1 MQDAWCA
8 VPGQDWAWAWQADPE
23 QAWGEA
29 ALQVKGWLDTVGV
42 SPRDA
47 RVIVPVGALL
57 PLARRTWARACPG
70 WMPAID
76 TVAGWA
82 QSVAWLAPAETDA
95 SVNDDGDGFPPL
107 TLHPIADR
115 MHLRGAWA
123 KQGWASAW
131 QRRDPK
137 GFDHGLGKVVD
148 MAHAVARR
156 LQAVPPAQ
164 RSAVVEQA
172 LEAAVAS
179 KAGVLAG
186 QVVPGARE
194 SVLQQW
200 AVSWAGHA
208 AQLGLAGD
216 ALFAQHPMA
225 VVTVVAGGAVSPG
238 TEAHWALSLL
248 AHWQAQ
254 GVPVLRLHARPVAV
268 APVVTAS
275 GGELEASAAWRISGT
290 SGPSGNDASA
300 WRPVLMPCSDAEDEA
315 QRACALLIRSAIGR
329 AASEQPGPPA
339 ALLALDRSVVRRVRA
354 LLDGAGVR
362 VADETGWHLSTTR
375 AASALTR
382 LVRASRPEASTED
395 WLDWLKSGWLPAVVQ
410 HDGHPLD
417 LPSATAALETHCRRH
432 QVLQAWPL
440 VKAAGLPAHAQGV
453 CLWAEQVLAP
463 LQARWQ
469 ARGGQL
475 AQWLVAL
482 QSALQ
487 SSGTWTH
494 LLADEAGLA
503 AWQAMQG
510 EAPAAVP
517 EGGGITDSG
526 VGSGARGAGLPQL
539 AKLLGEADLS
549 KAWSGLAQTT
559 RLDGFRFLRWMSDV
573 MEATTFRPTAPEQAD
588 VVITTLARAVLR
600 PFSLRVLPGAHLGQ
614 LGALDPV
621 DPWLSGAL
629 AQALDLSTPAS
640 RRAMQWDAWC
650 LLMNQP
656 GMVCLHRLGQ
666 GSEALS
672 PSPWLAQWSQARQ
685 VAWRAAPDPRA
696 WRAVPAQPV
705 GMPAPVL
712 QHGGAFLPEAVTATA
727 YETLRQCPYRYF
739 ATHVLGLRE
748 QDELEEGVDH
758 ADHGNWLHEV
768 LRCFHERRG
777 TALPGQSA
785 EADLSLWLQCAQDV
799 AASQGLNAEA
809 TRPYFAP
816 NLADAPN
823 LGRAYLAWLHPHEAE
838 GWQVRWMEQEVASN
852 TTMADAGV
860 ARLTLKGQ
868 IDRMDVRRNGPH
880 GSPGDG
886 GAPRALL
893 IDYKTGSLSRLKAK
907 VKAPDEDTQLAFYA
921 QLALAEHTAS
931 ELEAAYLHIHP
942 DGVTLVPHPD
952 VVDTAER
959 QRQGLAQDWLRL
971 RAGHGMPALG
981 EADACAHC
989 AHAGLCR
996 KAHWSAHLKDMKG
1009 GAA

>member
-29 ALQVKGWLDTVGV
+29 ALQVKRWLDTVGV

-57 PLARRTWARACPG
+57 PVARRAWASACPG

-82 QSVAWLAPAETDA
+82 QSVAWLTPDRDDVPANEL
-95 SVNDDGDGFPPL
+95 DDFPPL

-123 KQGWASAW
+123 RQGWASAW

-156 LQAVPPAQ
+156 LQAVQPGQ
-164 RSAVVEQA
+164 RAAVVDQA

-179 KAGVLAG
+179 KAGVLVG

-208 AQLGLAGD
+208 AQLGLPGD
-216 ALFAQHPMA
+216 ALFSLRPAA
-225 VVTVVAGGAVSPG
+225 VVTVVAGGSVSPG
-238 TEAHWALSLL
+238 TEAHWALSLM
-248 AHWQAQ
+248 AHWQSQ
-254 GVPVLRLHARPVAV
+254 RVPVLSLHARPAEV
-268 APVVTAS
+268 
-275 GGELEASAAWRISGT
+275 ASASEAELALA
-290 SGPSGNDASA
+290 PA
-300 WRPVLMPCSDAEDEA
+300 LMPCVDAEDEA
-315 QRACALLIRSAIGR
+315 QRACALLIRSATER
-329 AASEQPGPPA
+329 AASAKPGPPA

-354 LLDGAGVR
+354 LLDGAGLR

-382 LVRASRPEASTED
+382 LVRAARPEASTED
-395 WLDWLKSGWLPAVVQ
+395 WLDWFKSGWLPSSVQ
-410 HDGHPLD
+410 HGDQQLD
-417 LPSATAALETHCRRH
+417 VPAATAALETHCRRH

-440 VKAAGLPAHAQGV
+440 LTSEGLPPAAQSL
-453 CLWAEQVLAP
+453 CLWADQVLAP

-475 AQWLVAL
+475 ARWLVAL
-482 QSALQ
+482 QESLQ
-487 SSGTWTH
+487 ACGAWPR

-503 AWQAMQG
+503 AWQALQG
-510 EAPAAVP
+510 EAPSAMQDSVDAAQ
-517 EGGGITDSG
+517 D
-526 VGSGARGAGLPQL
+526 AAAGRNASMPSSLDVMAEVDL
-539 AKLLGEADLS
+539 A

-621 DPWLSGAL
+621 DPWLTGAL

-656 GMVCLHRLGQ
+656 GMVCLHRQGQ
-666 GSEALS
+666 GSEALT
-672 PSPWLAQWSQARQ
+672 PSPWLAQWSALRQLAR
-685 VAWRAAPDPRA
+685 RDAADPRA
-696 WRAVPAQPV
+696 WRGVSPQPV
-705 GMPAPVL
+705 GMPVPAL
-712 QHGGAFLPEAVTATA
+712 QQGGALLPEAVTATA

-739 ATHVLGLRE
+739 AMHVLGLRE

-768 LRCFHERRG
+768 LRRFHERRG
-777 TALPGQSA
+777 PFQPGQSTDG
-785 EADLSLWLQCAQDV
+785 DLGLWLRCAQDV
-799 AASQGLNAEA
+799 AASQGLNAEG

-823 LGRAYLAWLHPHEAE
+823 LARAYLAWLHPHEAQ
-838 GWQVRWMEQEVASN
+838 GWQVHWMEQEVAS
-852 TTMADAGV
+852 TATMADAGV

-868 IDRMDVRRNGPH
+868 IDRMDARRDAPSSH
-880 GSPGDG
+880 TSDG
-886 GAPRALL
+886 GTPRALL

-921 QLALAEHTAS
+921 QLALAEHGES
-931 ELEAAYLHIHP
+931 EVEAAYLHIHP

-952 VVDTAER
+952 VVETAER

-996 KAHWSAHLKDMKG
+996 KAHWSTELKSLKG